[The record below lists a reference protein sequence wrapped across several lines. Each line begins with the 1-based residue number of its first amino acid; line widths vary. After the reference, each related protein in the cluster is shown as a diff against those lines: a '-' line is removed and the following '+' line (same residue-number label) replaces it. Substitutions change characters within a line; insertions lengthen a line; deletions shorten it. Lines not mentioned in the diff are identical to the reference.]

1 MSWKRFLLSVI
12 SSSKKLVGSDL
23 LGNQYYERITSGGR
37 IRRSVEM
44 KRIPDEYQMKDI
56 PPEWERWLRG
66 ISKRPPTN
74 EEQEVLL
81 RNKQIMSQKIKE
93 LKKKEESTEPEHQ
106 KVTMTTKATSHASS
120 QSYKT
125 KHETDED
132 PVSTGNMFQPGSW
145 KPYNKQ

>member
-56 PPEWERWLRG
+56 PPEWE
-66 ISKRPPTN
+66 SN
-74 EEQEVLL
+74 EYLIV
-81 RNKQIMSQKIKE
+81 
-93 LKKKEESTEPEHQ
+93 H
-106 KVTMTTKATSHASS
+106 
-120 QSYKT
+120 
-125 KHETDED
+125 
-132 PVSTGNMFQPGSW
+132 W
-145 KPYNKQ
+145 KC